1 MNYAKYFAIE
11 KDIKKKG
18 FEFDRSELIHQ
29 FTAGRKSGLKDL
41 TYFEYAEF
49 LSWISRTFQS
59 NNPTVEQSNNPLEE
73 KSNQMRRKII
83 ALFHK
88 MGYKLE
94 GSDKIN
100 MKRVNDWCIK
110 YGHKHVELN
119 AYNYNELCALLT
131 QAEKYYKTFI
141 EAL

>member
-1 MNYAKYFAIE
+1 MLIIQQSNPMNYAKYFAIE
-11 KDIKKKG
+11 KDIKQKG

-49 LSWISRTFQS
+49 LSWISRT
-59 NNPTVEQSNNPLEE
+59 LEE